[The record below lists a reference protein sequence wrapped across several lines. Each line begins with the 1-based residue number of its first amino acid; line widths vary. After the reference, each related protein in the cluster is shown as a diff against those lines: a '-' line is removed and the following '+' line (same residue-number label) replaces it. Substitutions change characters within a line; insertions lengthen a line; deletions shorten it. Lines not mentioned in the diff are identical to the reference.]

1 MAGEVML
8 INPRHKRRRTKRAR
22 AHSRP
27 RRVRRVRRRGFA
39 LAMNPRRRRQVARRT
54 HRRGRRAR
62 VHRNPRLPFGLGSF
76 PMMTIGIGAVGM
88 VGTYVLGKKIAS
100 MIPPEWNVDPTL
112 ARVGSK
118 ALVGIVGPQLLRR
131 WIGGKTANALAI
143 GGGIAVALDLLSTA
157 VPKDWGF
164 PSLADYETGVL
175 SDYQQGVLS
184 GYGHGLDAVSLAGD
198 SAYGNGAY

>member
-8 INPRHKRRRTKRAR
+8 MNRRRKRRRTKRAR
-22 AHSRP
+22 ASSRP
-27 RRVRRVRRRGFA
+27 RRVRRRRRALFA
-39 LAMNPRRRRQVARRT
+39 MGNPRRRRLVARRVG
-54 HRRGRRAR
+54 RRGRRRAR

-76 PMMTIGIGAVGM
+76 PIMTIGIGAVGM
-88 VGTYVLGKKIAS
+88 VGTYVLGKNIAK

-118 ALVGIVGPQLLRR
+118 ALVGIVAPQLLRR

-143 GGGIAVALDLLSTA
+143 GGGIAVILDLLSTA
-157 VPKDWGF
+157 VPKEWGF

-175 SDYQQGVLS
+175 SDYQEGVLS